1 MNKEVESLSKTLA
14 WAVDSI
20 AQCGPDDRKHI
31 ALAYWQAQ
39 ELVASIPKDDDGD
52 ARPRILAC
60 FERSD
65 ACRAANDIA
74 CVGWIL
80 TAIQERVNERNLPD
94 WRKLRKVIN
103 KTLKM
108 LPLSEPTVH

>member
-39 ELVASIPKDDDGD
+39 ELVANIPKDDDGD
-52 ARPRILAC
+52 PGAGERAQPPGLAKAPQGHKQNSENASPVGADGALKGPLWRIIDPPICA
-60 FERSD
+60 
-65 ACRAANDIA
+65 
-74 CVGWIL
+74 
-80 TAIQERVNERNLPD
+80 
-94 WRKLRKVIN
+94 
-103 KTLKM
+103 
-108 LPLSEPTVH
+108 

>member
-39 ELVASIPKDDDGD
+39 ELVANIPKDDDGD

-74 CVGWIL
+74 CRLDPDGDPG
-80 TAIQERVNERNLPD
+80 AGERAQPPGLAKAPQGH
-94 WRKLRKVIN
+94 N